1 MDHQE
6 LKEPVNNV
14 SLIKDELNRS
24 NMGTSDSEKV
34 IKHLNEELQEAQ
46 EFSKTGKLKC
56 MELQGLLE
64 EERRA
69 NKQQAGE
76 SAKQMKVLQGQL
88 RQLQDELGVLREQKD
103 SDFMSSQD
111 ELHRAR
117 EEVKTLRHALD
128 AATADREREVAAVQ
142 SNLATVSKEMEKWRQ
157 TASKYEREINGLQ
170 GDLQQQSKQWQKA
183 AESQAA
189 ELESIQ
195 REYTSLQREVS
206 SLRLEKQEVL
216 NKHQKECAALR
227 VEKEEL
233 LRAYQKEKGNLQNE
247 SAVMCSEKEA
257 MLKKQMVLE
266 KDLAS
271 SLAQSAEL
279 SSSLKALEHHQGE
292 MEKRLGA
299 LQEQH
304 LQDNTK
310 LQSQLDQSDGR
321 TKDLQREY
329 EETQTELSDLKEK
342 FETTEQEKQSITDE
356 LGECKAD
363 LKMQREKG
371 NKSGWIVWV
380 PHAVAMVATMTAA
393 VLYTRT

>member
-14 SLIKDELNRS
+14 SLIKVELNRS

-170 GDLQQQSKQWQKA
+170 
-183 AESQAA
+183 AA

-233 LRAYQKEKGNLQNE
+233 LRAHQKEKGNLQNE
-247 SAVMCSEKEA
+247 SAVMRSEKEA

-266 KDLAS
+266 KDLARS
-271 SLAQSAEL
+271 
-279 SSSLKALEHHQGE
+279 GE

-371 NKSGWIVWV
+371 NKVSYPLSRLSIR
-380 PHAVAMVATMTAA
+380 
-393 VLYTRT
+393 Y